1 MVKSII
7 QKTKNSLE
15 ISASVD
21 YLETLDE
28 RVFLKLVICEGES
41 VTIEVTKMLENI
53 LENNFDITN
62 KNLQKIYRYLP
73 NKIRYKKDNNKRPYV
88 DKLTL
93 YKTLYK
99 ACNKACLAETKIYN
113 E

>member
-1 MVKSII
+1 MVKSIL

-15 ISASVD
+15 ISATVD

-28 RVFLKLVICEGES
+28 RIFLKLVICEGES
-41 VTIEVTKMLENI
+41 VTIEVTSILENI
-53 LENNFDITN
+53 LEDNFVITN

-73 NKIRYKKDNNKRPYV
+73 NKIRYKKDSNKIPYV

-99 ACNKACLAETKIYN
+99 ACSKASLAKTKIYN